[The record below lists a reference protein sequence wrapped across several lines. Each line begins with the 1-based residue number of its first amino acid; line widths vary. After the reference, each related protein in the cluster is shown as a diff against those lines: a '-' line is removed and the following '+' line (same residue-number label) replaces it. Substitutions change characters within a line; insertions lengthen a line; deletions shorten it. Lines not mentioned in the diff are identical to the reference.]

1 MALCGTSDV
10 SPGSIKANRIIL
22 LLSSLTGPKIY
33 DPPVITPGN
42 SSCIC
47 QRFSPFFFA
56 KLLFTQTSCMLFF
69 CLPEI
74 VHFFLSSIT
83 GPAGWREVNKMMSQL
98 LLPILRNHPALSN
111 TFSMIMASGFWSENR
126 PQNFVFCFA

>member
-10 SPGSIKANRIIL
+10 SPGSIKANRITL

-42 SSCIC
+42 SSGIC
-47 QRFSPFFFA
+47 QRFSPFFSPSFCLH
-56 KLLFTQTSCMLFF
+56 KLRVCFFF

-83 GPAGWREVNKMMSQL
+83 GPAGWREVNKMTSQL
-98 LLPILRNHPALSN
+98 LLPILRNRPALSN
-111 TFSMIMASGFWSENR
+111 TFSMIMASGFWSKNR
-126 PQNFVFCFA
+126 PQNVVFCFA